1 MTLTC
6 ATKSIKVKVT
16 SPEAHCSSATRSELG
31 SLDLLVE
38 SDTLGNGVPA
48 GRNLYLP
55 TQVWTYPSKPSSPP
69 LTAQPGIVGTAESR
83 GRWEMESHP
92 RK

>member
-6 ATKSIKVKVT
+6 ATKSIKVKVI

-38 SDTLGNGVPA
+38 SDTLEMEFRQAEISICP
-48 GRNLYLP
+48 LE
-55 TQVWTYPSKPSSPP
+55 VWTYPSKPSSPP